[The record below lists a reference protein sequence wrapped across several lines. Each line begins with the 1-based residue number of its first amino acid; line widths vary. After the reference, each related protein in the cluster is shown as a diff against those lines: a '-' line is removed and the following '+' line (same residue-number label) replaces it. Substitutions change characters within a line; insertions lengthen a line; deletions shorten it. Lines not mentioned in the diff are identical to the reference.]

1 MTVIDRPHVE
11 SLPNYFVPDASNVK
25 VPAPSCL
32 YWCKACKKT
41 SFWSETFA
49 IFHRA
54 EFVQEVRMCK
64 LFSGDRPLEA
74 KPGTAINTGCQKS
87 NKTKPRYYA
96 TLLQLEGV

>member
-1 MTVIDRPHVE
+1 
-11 SLPNYFVPDASNVK
+11 
-25 VPAPSCL
+25 
-32 YWCKACKKT
+32 
-41 SFWSETFA
+41 
-49 IFHRA
+49 
-54 EFVQEVRMCK
+54 MCK

>member
-1 MTVIDRPHVE
+1 MSRSRRQVVCTG
-11 SLPNYFVPDASNVK
+11 VK
-25 VPAPSCL
+25 LARKRAFGVKL
-32 YWCKACKKT
+32 LQ
-41 SFWSETFA
+41 SFTGQK
-49 IFHRA
+49 
-54 EFVQEVRMCK
+54 FVQEVRMCK